1 MYLFCYIFVFFFRT
15 LFLCLIFQSTFC
27 IFSII
32 LKSCFLY
39 YFLFVFI
46 LFLVITI
53 TIVTIV
59 CASFLFS
66 VSSLSFLTFSSY
78 CQNYRLNDEVSC
90 NVVINHQ
97 KKNQLVTRQHTIR
110 VSKPRCDQSASE
122 KGLYASIHSNLN
134 FTPFLWW
141 NIFKYHLSKIYK
153 NVEVLYTM
161 KRKIFLCLCI
171 CFNLIHA
178 SA

>member
-1 MYLFCYIFVFFFRT
+1 MIFFSINNYKLRYILNKTIASARICVYCLNLVVALQFLICIFVFFFCT

-53 TIVTIV
+53 TVITIV

-66 VSSLSFLTFSSY
+66 ISSLSFLTFSSY

-90 NVVINHQ
+90 DVVINHQ
-97 KKNQLVTRQHTIR
+97 KKTN
-110 VSKPRCDQSASE
+110 
-122 KGLYASIHSNLN
+122 
-134 FTPFLWW
+134 
-141 NIFKYHLSKIYK
+141 
-153 NVEVLYTM
+153 
-161 KRKIFLCLCI
+161 
-171 CFNLIHA
+171 
-178 SA
+178 